1 MILSFT
7 KDIAAIFALDL
18 KAAKSEIFTV
28 TPILDDWVMACLW
41 NRDTH
46 MGITLMHKHSLFSI
60 VVVSEVKDLFYC
72 LDLFYEQLFDLL
84 TEIKLNEQKY
94 LDFLSQLFNN
104 INALKNDDKTISS
117 QIKFIYD
124 KLEQY
129 ENAARLDGTKLHSI
143 EISRKINNTPRKK
156 LNSLTPNE
164 VFTDLLKQHYN
175 DPMLEIRSYEE
186 HPVTIH

>member
-1 MILSFT
+1 
-7 KDIAAIFALDL
+7 
-18 KAAKSEIFTV
+18 
-28 TPILDDWVMACLW
+28 
-41 NRDTH
+41 
-46 MGITLMHKHSLFSI
+46 MHKHSLFSI